1 MDKLK
6 ENVIRKH
13 VGGNQILNTDW
24 TGNVK
29 SSQYKNYTYNNIFD

>member
-13 VGGNQILNTDW
+13 VGRNQILYTDW